1 MLVRALCP
9 DDAPAL
15 AEGFEQLS
23 EASRY
28 RRFFTAKPHLSE
40 QSLAFLTAIDHHDHE
55 ALVAVEPDSG
65 QLLGVARFIRDPRE
79 PDHAE
84 VAVTVADS
92 WQRRGL
98 GTASDPSPTVC
109 RRTLVN
115 ANRTDLHDRRFP
127 WIRGHGHLLSGA
139 CDAPAYLV
147 LRRPAAAAPM
157 TNATAAVWR

>member
-65 QLLGVARFIRDPRE
+65 QLLGVARFIRDPGSRTTLRS
-79 PDHAE
+79 P
-84 VAVTVADS
+84 S
-92 WQRRGL
+92 
-98 GTASDPSPTVC
+98 PSPT
-109 RRTLVN
+109 
-115 ANRTDLHDRRFP
+115 P
-127 WIRGHGHLLSGA
+127 GSGA
-139 CDAPAYLV
+139 AWVPL
-147 LRRPAAAAPM
+147 LIRHRPCAAAP
-157 TNATAAVWR
+157 W